1 MTKDF
6 SKYQNIIDSFR
17 GKVNKTGFD
26 TKFALSTKNLTKT
39 EKFILKMELKR
50 LAGPCTRSI
59 DLRGLVSGVC
69 ELFEFNGQSHFLDDI
84 AIRVFKDNVA
94 EYDDYTFG
102 VYEAVKNTENN
113 FRVIYQNEQAGNI
126 RVSDDLLKKQQEK
139 LQYPASLYQFEE
151 YANRFEERMNF
162 AISIIVTLASKKELL
177 ATSSDISMGG
187 CKFRLTDEVLLKIG
201 QIVDLKFSGLEQE
214 FQISTTTVLSFEVRN
229 IHRDGNTQLIGCKR
243 IQIPEKDAFKQFLSG
258 YIQGNKRRYKIN
270 LENTITALQ
279 ARSFEQ
285 YLLPQLTELPIF
297 IEKNTSGLVPRYAL
311 TTNNNQATYQ
321 YWQDEVGNSTL
332 SSLLNEKRL
341 ERLQRTTDN
350 SLLVYSFIHQSQGKS
365 FFYTMDEEQ
374 LSVEIE
380 LSSIFLT
387 FASNQKTFAITELS
401 CVKLDKNRAHSAFTL
416 SNTLALKDQYI
427 NLPPSDEVTASLTLI
442 PFIIVVN
449 DITHPSLAAQYQQLS
464 SGKIASVK
472 LKEYGHQR
480 IKKPIVVDELGVS
493 YKNQRQELR
502 FIYNT
507 PTVIECEKIQ
517 WRGNSHDFSV
527 SGLKVELDN
536 SAVLAKGD
544 VVYLTFPKLQKITS
558 AFDLKQLPYEVVRIN
573 KKKTI
578 LNLRVHVKAH
588 QHIGRAFFKLLIS
601 KNRHKLT
608 PDEYAMLTPG
618 LAEALRT
625 SYAKNMNTP
634 ALVVQTSG
642 SRYKVEAIATNNDS
656 SELFK
661 QMQRLSDRK
670 NYYNL
675 YPLLTKMQSSGL
687 LEQHLKT
694 LLNGD
699 EPVTELLYIGI
710 DPNEH
715 KVDKSIQVALDS
727 ELSTPELKQSFIK
740 KSLKRGQFYCVKLI
754 IARTNEP
761 DMEYLNAELS
771 YISSYA
777 IHRAKKLEQD
787 IWSVVGM
794 IQYFD
799 ITKEVLFN
807 YNLSR
812 LQASRTKAQE
822 AKTI

>member
-6 SKYQNIIDSFR
+6 SKYQEIIDSFR

-26 TKFALSTKNLTKT
+26 TKFALSTNKLAKT
-39 EKFILKMELKR
+39 EKFLLKMELKR

-59 DLRGLVSGVC
+59 DLRGLVDGVC
-69 ELFEFNGQSHFLDDI
+69 NLFEYNGQSHFLDNV
-84 AIRVFKDNVA
+84 AIRVFEDNVA

-126 RVSDDLLKKQQEK
+126 RSSDDPLKKMQEK
-139 LQYPASLYQFEE
+139 LQYPASLYQFDD
-151 YANRFEERMNF
+151 YDDRYEERMNF
-162 AISIIVTLASKKELL
+162 AIAIVVILKNKKQLL
-177 ATSSDISMGG
+177 ATSSDISMTG
-187 CKFRLTDEVLLKIG
+187 CKFRLTGEIPLKIG
-201 QIVDLKFSGLEQE
+201 EIIDIKFSGLEQE
-214 FQISTTTVLSFEVRN
+214 FQFSTTDIFPFEVRN
-229 IHRDGNTQLIGCKR
+229 IQSDGKTQLVGCQR
-243 IQIPEKDAFKQFLSG
+243 IQVSEKDTFKQFLSG

-270 LENTITALQ
+270 LENTIIALQ

-285 YLLPQLTELPIF
+285 YLLPQLTELPVF
-297 IEKNTSGLVPRYAL
+297 IEKGKNGLAPRYAL

-341 ERLQRTTDN
+341 ERLQKMPDK
-350 SLLVYSFIHQSQGKS
+350 SLLVYSFIHQSQDKS
-365 FFYTMDEEQ
+365 FFYSMDAEQ
-374 LSVEIE
+374 LTINRE
-380 LSSIFLT
+380 LSSTFLT

-401 CVKLDKNRAHSAFTL
+401 CANVDKNRAYSAFTL
-416 SNTLALKDQYI
+416 ANTNSSKELFI
-427 NLPPSDEVTASLTLI
+427 NLPPSSEVIAALELL
-442 PFIIVVN
+442 PFIAVVN
-449 DITHPSLAAQYQQLS
+449 DITHPSLVADYQKLS
-464 SGKIASVK
+464 IGKIASAK
-472 LKEYGHQR
+472 LKEYGHKR
-480 IKKPIVVDELGVS
+480 LAKPIIVDELGVS

-502 FIYNT
+502 FIYDT
-507 PTVIECEKIQ
+507 ATVVECEKLQ
-517 WRGNSHDFSV
+517 WQGNSHDFSV

-536 SAVLAKGD
+536 SAMLVKGD
-544 VVYLTFPKLQKITS
+544 IVYLTFPKLQKITS
-558 AFDLKQLPYEVVRIN
+558 AFDLKQLPYEIIRIN

-588 QHIGRAFFKLLIS
+588 QHIGRAFFKLLIN
-601 KNRHKLT
+601 KNRDKLT
-608 PDEYAMLTPG
+608 PDEYAILTPG

-625 SYAKNMNTP
+625 SYAKNMNTQ
-634 ALVVQTSG
+634 ALLVQTSG
-642 SRYKVEAIATNNDS
+642 SRYKVETIASNNDS
-656 SELFK
+656 SELLK
-661 QMQRLSDRK
+661 QMQRLSDRE

-694 LLNGD
+694 LLIGD
-699 EPVTELLYIGI
+699 EPVTELLYIAI

-715 KVDKSIQVALDS
+715 KVDKSIQVVLDS
-727 ELSTPELKQSFIK
+727 ELSTPELKRFFIR
-740 KSLKRGQFYCVKLI
+740 KSLKRGQFYCVKLMVS
-754 IARTNEP
+754 RTNEP

-799 ITKEVLFN
+799 ITEEVLFS
-807 YNLSR
+807 YNLSSIKS
-812 LQASRTKAQE
+812 QS
-822 AKTI
+822 